1 MCKVLHAYFG
11 CSYTE
16 KAPIFLFRRAIN
28 HYLRLTKFRSAFHC
42 RNRSI
47 DVSWSGLSYIVKK
60 IDRNKETDEVL
71 KHFRLRYGLILVFC
85 NNKIL
90 IVQQILGNTN
100 RLIKGHDITSLH
112 STNIFAG
119 NISRSNI
126 IQYFP
131 IFWSQL

>member
-1 MCKVLHAYFG
+1 MFVA
-11 CSYTE
+11 
-16 KAPIFLFRRAIN
+16 IFLTVFRRATS
-28 HYLRLTKFRSAFHC
+28 HYLQLTKLRFAFHC
-42 RNRSI
+42 RNRCI
-47 DVSWSGLSYIVKK
+47 DVSWSGLSYIVKQ
-60 IDRNKETDEVL
+60 IYRNKETDEVL
-71 KHFRLRYGLILVFC
+71 NHFRLHFGLILVFC
-85 NNKIL
+85 NNKTL